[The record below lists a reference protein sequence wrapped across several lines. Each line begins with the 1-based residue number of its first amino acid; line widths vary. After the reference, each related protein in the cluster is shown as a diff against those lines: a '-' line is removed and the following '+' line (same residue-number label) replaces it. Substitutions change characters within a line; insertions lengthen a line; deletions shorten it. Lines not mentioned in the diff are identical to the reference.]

1 MQTHESDGRTAAGQA
16 NTFGDLGDNADLR
29 VLAFVAR
36 HEQDAFLIADLGRDR
51 DVHVR
56 EDDNVVKR
64 DKQ

>member
-1 MQTHESDGRTAAGQA
+1 
-16 NTFGDLGDNADLR
+16 
-29 VLAFVAR
+29 VAR
-36 HEQDAFLIADLGRDR
+36 HEQDALLIADLGRDR